1 MAATNGGRMPLLEH
15 LRELRKRIVRSSL
28 AILLLSILGWFL
40 YNPIIDSLAKPVCD
54 LKSAGQSGAA
64 HCGTLYINGVLGPLN
79 LHITVALATGI
90 ILSAPVWIYQLW
102 AFVAPALHRKERR
115 YSLLFMLIATPF
127 FVAGAYLGY
136 YILPTAVHVLL
147 GFTPSSLT
155 NLVRFDDYLNF
166 VLRLI
171 LIFGIAFELPVFLVG
186 LNFAGV
192 VSGASILKPWRLA
205 VFGITLFTAAFTP
218 TADPF
223 TMLLLAVPMVIF
235 YFSAGGIAI
244 HHDKRKAMTGSS

>member
-54 LKSAGQSGAA
+54 LKSARQSGAA
-64 HCGTLYINGVLGPLN
+64 NCGTLYINGVLGPLD
-79 LHITVALATGI
+79 LHITLALATGI

-115 YSLLFMLIATPF
+115 YSLLFMFIATPF

-186 LNFAGV
+186 LNFVGV

-218 TADPF
+218 TADSF

-235 YFSAGGIAI
+235 YFTAGGIAVL
-244 HHDKRKAMTGSS
+244 HDKRKAMTGSS

>member
-1 MAATNGGRMPLLEH
+1 MAAIDGSRMPLLEH
-15 LRELRKRIVRSSL
+15 LRELRKRVVRSSL
-28 AILLLSILGWFL
+28 AVLVLSVLGWFL

-54 LKSAGQSGAA
+54 LKSARISGAT

-79 LHITVALATGI
+79 LHITVALISGI
-90 ILSAPVWIYQLW
+90 ILSAPIWIYQLW

-115 YSLLFMLIATPF
+115 YSLLFMVIATPF
-127 FVAGAYLGY
+127 FAVGAYLGY

-147 GFTPSSLT
+147 GFTPSTLT

-171 LIFGIAFELPVFLVG
+171 LIFGIAFELPVFLIG

-192 VSGASILKPWRLA
+192 ISGTSILKPWRLA
-205 VFGITLFTAAFTP
+205 VFGITLFAAAFTP

-223 TMLLLAVPMVIF
+223 TMCLLAIPMVIF
-235 YFSAGGIAI
+235 YFLAASIAI
-244 HHDKRKAMTGSS
+244 LHDKRKASKDSQ

>member
-1 MAATNGGRMPLLEH
+1 MAAINGGRMPLLEH

-28 AILLLSILGWFL
+28 AVLLLSILGWFL

-54 LKSAGQSGAA
+54 LRSARQSGTAL
-64 HCGTLYINGVLGPLN
+64 CGTLYINGVLGPLN

-115 YSLLFMLIATPF
+115 YSLLFLLIATPF

-171 LIFGIAFELPVFLVG
+171 LIFGIAFELPVFLLG

-192 VSGASILKPWRLA
+192 VSGTSILKPWRLA

-244 HHDKRKAMTGSS
+244 LHDKRKAMAGSS

>member
-28 AILLLSILGWFL
+28 AIFLLSILGWFL
-40 YNPIIDSLAKPVCD
+40 YNPIIESLAKPVCD
-54 LKSAGQSGAA
+54 LKSARQSGAA

-244 HHDKRKAMTGSS
+244 LHDKRKAMTGSS

>member
-1 MAATNGGRMPLLEH
+1 MAAIKGGRMPLLEH

-28 AILLLSILGWFL
+28 AVLMLSVVGWFL

-54 LKSAGQSGAA
+54 LKSALRSGAN

-79 LHITVALATGI
+79 LHITVALISGI
-90 ILSAPVWIYQLW
+90 ILSAPIWIYQLW

-115 YSLLFMLIATPF
+115 YSLLFMIAATPF
-127 FVAGAYLGY
+127 FAAGAYLGY

-171 LIFGIAFELPVFLVG
+171 LIFGIAFELPVFLLG

-192 VSGASILKPWRLA
+192 ISGTSILKPWRLA
-205 VFGITLFTAAFTP
+205 VFGIAIFTAAFTP

-223 TMLLLAVPMVIF
+223 TMCLLAVPMVFF
-235 YFSAGGIAI
+235 YFAAAGIAVL
-244 HHDKRKAMTGSS
+244 HDKRKESKNSS